1 MQIIDKSAE
10 GLNREFN
17 VVVAAAA
24 IEEKVGRRLEEVGQQ
39 VRLPGFRPGKVPMAL
54 LKKRFGQSVRGEV
67 LEKTIDES
75 LQQAITEKALKP
87 ALQPKV
93 DVLEFAEGK
102 DLELNVKMEV
112 LPEIAANDFS
122 KISLEKWSAPV
133 GDDELATALE
143 TLRTRNRSTKLVTD
157 NRKAAKGDIV
167 VAEYIGRID
176 GKVFE
181 GGTSKGTFIEIG
193 SNRLIPGFE
202 DQLIGAMAGDTVN
215 VKVKFPDDYASKE
228 VAGKDAVF
236 EVKVKE
242 LREIEDAKLDDAF
255 AQKLGEPDLAK
266 VKEKTKDAL
275 QKSHDRLTRLRLK
288 RQLLDKLADGHTF
301 PVPAGMVDAE
311 FNAIWRQIEQAKASN
326 RLDPEDAKKT
336 DDELKKEYRGIAERR
351 VRLGLLLSDVGQK
364 NNIVVSQEELS
375 RAAISEA
382 MLYPGQEQVILNYYR
397 NNPNALET
405 LRAPVFE
412 DKVVD
417 FVLELANVKTKS
429 VTYDELK
436 TDPETPTDIP
446 EAIA

>member
-1 MQIIDKSAE
+1 MQIIDKSAD
-10 GLNREFN
+10 GLSREFN

-75 LQQAITEKALKP
+75 LQQAITEKSLKP

-93 DVLEFAEGK
+93 DIVEFAEGK
-102 DLELNVKMEV
+102 DLELNVKLEV
-112 LPEIAANDFS
+112 LPEITANDFS
-122 KISLEKWSAPV
+122 KISLEKWSAAV
-133 GDDELATALE
+133 SDDELDKALE
-143 TLRTRNRSTKLVTD
+143 TMRSNNRSTKVVTD
-157 NRKAAKGDIV
+157 NRKAVKSDVV
-167 VAEYIGRID
+167 VAEYVGKID
-176 GKVFE
+176 GKVFD
-181 GGTSKGTFIEIG
+181 GGTSKGTFIELG
-193 SNRLIPGFE
+193 AGRLIPGFE
-202 DQLIGAMAGDTVN
+202 DQLIGAMAGDTVL

-228 VAGKDAVF
+228 VAGKDATF

-242 LREIEDAKLDDAF
+242 IREIEEQKLDDAF
-255 AQKLGEPDLAK
+255 AQKLGEADLGK
-266 VKEKTKDAL
+266 LKEKAKEAI
-275 QKSHDRLTRLRLK
+275 QRNHDRLSRLRLK
-288 RQLLDKLADGHTF
+288 RQLLDQLASGHTF
-301 PVPAGMVDAE
+301 QVPTGMVDAE
-311 FNAIWRQIEQAKASN
+311 FDAIWRQIEQAKAAN

-336 DDELKKEYRGIAERR
+336 DEELKTEYRGIAERR

-364 NNIVVSQEELS
+364 NNITISQEELS
-375 RAAISEA
+375 RAAVSEA

-397 NNPNALET
+397 NNPSAIET

-417 FVLELANVKTKS
+417 FVLELANVNTKQ

-436 TDPETPTDIP
+436 ADPETPADIP